1 MTKSWQPTQAWS
13 FNGSWNDKKKI
24 YERYHWKNQSNLNK
38 DCTERTEFLS
48 VILLWLAY
56 EDREGNGTP
65 LQYSCPENPR
75 DGGAW
80 QAAIYGVAQ
89 SRTRLKRLSSSSSSS
104 SSSIGRY
111 SDFFQQILAKLFK
124 GWSNMKFT
132 SNSQKVPKMKDR
144 GQNSKML
151 TISEP
156 RWKI

>member
-80 QAAIYGVAQ
+80 QAAVYGVAQ
-89 SRTRLKRLSSSSSSS
+89 NRTRLKRLSSSSSSS
-104 SSSIGRY
+104 SSSSKRRGALLTALWATFRRARAPPVRPL
-111 SDFFQQILAKLFK
+111 SLF
-124 GWSNMKFT
+124 GLPSSLPWLGSSPLLF
-132 SNSQKVPKMKDR
+132 P
-144 GQNSKML
+144 
-151 TISEP
+151 P
-156 RWKI
+156 